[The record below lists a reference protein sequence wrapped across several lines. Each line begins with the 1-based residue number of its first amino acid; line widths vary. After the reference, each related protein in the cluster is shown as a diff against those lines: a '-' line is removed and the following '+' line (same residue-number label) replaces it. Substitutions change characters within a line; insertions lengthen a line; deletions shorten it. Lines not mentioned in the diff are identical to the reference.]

1 MSQIKDSSFESGK
14 QQANKWSL
22 ALHSVQFPFS
32 ISSLPSSILI
42 IQIIAA
48 RGKGNGWQANT
59 HARMHAHTHVG
70 DGLALRRTSPGR
82 QRIFSL
88 SEKSIGGGEE
98 EKEEE
103 GWRERIMML
112 SIKVATSFQ
121 TARFLRGHV
130 KLLITLSVGSSW
142 CHELRA
148 EQWPPSR
155 TADQFSLAVC
165 RRGRAAE
172 PSAGQTGFSRNY
184 LVSCAAIVRKNW
196 LIVDGFETH
205 IRFLFSLSEKRIP
218 PWG

>member
-59 HARMHAHTHVG
+59 HARMHAHTHAG

-88 SEKSIGGGEE
+88 SEKSIGGGGGRVRKGGGGLE
-98 EKEEE
+98 
-103 GWRERIMML
+103 RENYDAVNKGCDLFSNRPVSL
-112 SIKVATSFQ
+112 GSRQAPNNPKC
-121 TARFLRGHV
+121 RF
-130 KLLITLSVGSSW
+130 KLVS
-142 CHELRA
+142 RA
-148 EQWPPSR
+148 ESR
-155 TADQFSLAVC
+155 AVTTLTHSRPVQF
-165 RRGRAAE
+165 GRLQAR
-172 PSAGQTGFSRNY
+172 TGRWA
-184 LVSCAAIVRKNW
+184 VSCS
-196 LIVDGFETH
+196 D
-205 IRFLFSLSEKRIP
+205 RI
-218 PWG
+218 